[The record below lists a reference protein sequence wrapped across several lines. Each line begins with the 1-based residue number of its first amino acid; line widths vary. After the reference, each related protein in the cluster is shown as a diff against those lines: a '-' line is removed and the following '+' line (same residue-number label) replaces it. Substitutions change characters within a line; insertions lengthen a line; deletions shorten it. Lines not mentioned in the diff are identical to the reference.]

1 MGVCSR
7 EGRGGAPHLISVYFT
22 AGAGVR
28 GATDGGVFQR
38 RKGWGTSFN

>member
-22 AGAGVR
+22 AGAGMR
-28 GATDGGVFQR
+28 GTTNGGALQR
-38 RKGWGTSFN
+38 R